1 MEKRLRVWDIERAS
15 NGNFAAPTNG
25 HVESSTNG
33 DTNSVGHEIGHGTH
47 EGTLK
52 SIVWSHDP
60 NVLTTASDDRKVRWW
75 DLRSRSAVSTYSVD
89 GLIGSCELNDTLSNS
104 STGSTSTPNGVLSV
118 AAGKSVY
125 FFDGGRPG
133 QLIKSVK
140 MQHDVASVAFN
151 GDVGSGGRYV
161 TGGSGDT
168 WVRVWDYETEQELD
182 FGAESTNAD
191 VKAETGKG
199 HHGPVWTVS
208 FSPDG
213 KLYATGSEDGT
224 IKLWKFTAG
233 PYGLWR

>member
-1 MEKRLRVWDIERAS
+1 
-15 NGNFAAPTNG
+15 
-25 HVESSTNG
+25 
-33 DTNSVGHEIGHGTH
+33 
-47 EGTLK
+47 
-52 SIVWSHDP
+52 
-60 NVLTTASDDRKVRWW
+60 
-75 DLRSRSAVSTYSVD
+75 
-89 GLIGSCELNDTLSNS
+89 
-104 STGSTSTPNGVLSV
+104 
-118 AAGKSVY
+118 
-125 FFDGGRPG
+125 
-133 QLIKSVK
+133 

-168 WVRVWDYETEQELD
+168 WVRVWDYETEQEL
-182 FGAESTNAD
+182 
-191 VKAETGKG
+191 ETGKG